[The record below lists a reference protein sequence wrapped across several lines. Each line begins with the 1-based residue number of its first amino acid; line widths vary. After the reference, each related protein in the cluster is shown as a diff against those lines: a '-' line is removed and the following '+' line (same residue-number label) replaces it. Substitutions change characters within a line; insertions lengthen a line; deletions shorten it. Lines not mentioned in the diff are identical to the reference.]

1 MDFIYESG
9 IACGFAYS
17 GHVYLYVRNVLGDV
31 VALLSCDTGQVVA
44 EYVYDAWGNHAVL
57 DPSGSAIADASH
69 VGRLNPFR
77 YRGYMYDEETGLYY
91 LGSRYYDPVTCR
103 FVSADL
109 FSYLRHDVP
118 NGMNPFAYC
127 YNNPVNYTD
136 RTGHF
141 AITASVIF
149 WAAIIGAGAGA
160 VVGGAAGGITAAA
173 TGENVGLGAFLGA
186 LAGAVMGAGAGVGS
200 VFIAPVIAG
209 GTAVVAGHTLATGAA
224 WGIGLGIGFT
234 AGAVGGGAQEF
245 FNQWSNSDRD
255 ISKVRFDQVGW
266 SALENGAFNTLSTV
280 LGGFGGTD
288 LSRSISFIL
297 GAQLNVIPSG
307 YTTITDIIKWYLQ
320 KEKTA

>member
-1 MDFIYESG
+1 MENKRPWGHSPERPVVFSSSAMARRGLYILGCRAYDPCFGRFLSPDSPQYADFS
-9 IACGFAYS
+9 S
-17 GHVYLYVRNVLGDV
+17 
-31 VALLSCDTGQVVA
+31 
-44 EYVYDAWGNHAVL
+44 
-57 DPSGSAIADASH
+57 PSGLS
-69 VGRLNPFR
+69 
-77 YRGYMYDEETGLYY
+77 LY
-91 LGSRYYDPVTCR
+91 C
-103 FVSADL
+103 
-109 FSYLRHDVP
+109 
-118 NGMNPFAYC
+118 YC

-149 WAAIIGAGAGA
+149 WAVLIGAAAGA

-173 TGENVGLGAFLGA
+173 TGGNVGLGVLFGA
-186 LAGAVMGAGAGVGS
+186 LGGAVMGAGAGVGS

-234 AGAVGGGAQEF
+234 AGAVVGGAQEF
-245 FNQWSNSDRD
+245 FNQWSNSDWD

-266 SALENGAFNTLSTV
+266 SALENGTFNTLSTV

-288 LSRSISFIL
+288 LSLLISFIL

-307 YTTITDIIKWYLQ
+307 YTTIIDIIKWYLQ

>member
-1 MDFIYESG
+1 MVFMVGASITMENKRPWGHSPERPVVFSSSAMARRGLYILGCRAYDPCFGRFLSPDSPQYADFS
-9 IACGFAYS
+9 S
-17 GHVYLYVRNVLGDV
+17 
-31 VALLSCDTGQVVA
+31 
-44 EYVYDAWGNHAVL
+44 
-57 DPSGSAIADASH
+57 PSGLS
-69 VGRLNPFR
+69 
-77 YRGYMYDEETGLYY
+77 LY
-91 LGSRYYDPVTCR
+91 C
-103 FVSADL
+103 
-109 FSYLRHDVP
+109 
-118 NGMNPFAYC
+118 YC

-149 WAAIIGAGAGA
+149 WAVLIGAAAGA

-173 TGENVGLGAFLGA
+173 TGGNVGVGVLFGA
-186 LAGAVMGAGAGVGS
+186 LGGAVMGAGAGVGS

-234 AGAVGGGAQEF
+234 AGAVVGGAQEF
-245 FNQWSNSDRD
+245 FNQWSNSDWD

-266 SALENGAFNTLSTV
+266 SALENGTFNTLSTV

-288 LSRSISFIL
+288 LSLLISFIL

-307 YTTITDIIKWYLQ
+307 YTTIIDIIKWYLQ